1 MATKLHESLKVQ
13 SLRGVKPSQ
22 EVVASLS
29 MDPEAHGHE
38 PKTENEPHHGS
49 LSMDPGAQESE
60 PKTTSQ
66 SHVELSLEPGVE
78 GEGRKTETL
87 LNHLDEHY
95 HREEHH
101 INEKVGC
108 LLNNPFNLFDLIL
121 YVPSTI
127 FQLNRDGSSWVEPV
141 LS

>member
-29 MDPEAHGHE
+29 MDPGAHGHE
-38 PKTENEPHHGS
+38 PNTETQPHHGS
-49 LSMDPGAQESE
+49 LSMDPGAQECT
-60 PKTTSQ
+60 PNTTSQ
-66 SHVELSLEPGVE
+66 SDVGLSLEPGVE
-78 GEGRKTETL
+78 GEVRKTETL

-108 LLNNPFNLFDLIL
+108 LMNNPFAL
-121 YVPSTI
+121 
-127 FQLNRDGSSWVEPV
+127 RDQNF
-141 LS
+141 

>member
-22 EVVASLS
+22 EVVAGLS
-29 MDPEAHGHE
+29 MDPGAHGHE
-38 PKTENEPHHGS
+38 PKTETQPHHGI
-49 LSMDPGAQESE
+49 LSMDPGAQECDE
-60 PKTTSQ
+60 PDTTSQ
-66 SHVELSLEPGVE
+66 SHVELSLEPGVD

-101 INEKVGC
+101 INEKVGVTV
-108 LLNNPFNLFDLIL
+108 LWKNPFALRDQYFLFHNQNICCGCSKE
-121 YVPSTI
+121 PS
-127 FQLNRDGSSWVEPV
+127 Q
-141 LS
+141 